1 MKKTTTASKAASI
14 GKSAGFRLRPA
25 SRVED
30 QPAAP
35 AANHTDDDAE
45 IRYSLTVLGEAVV
58 SERRGRRFR
67 GFGPCQT
74 GRSSGRWV

>member
-1 MKKTTTASKAASI
+1 MKTTTSKTISAPT
-14 GKSAGFRLRPA
+14 SAGNRPRPGG
-25 SRVED
+25 RVED

-35 AANHTDDDAE
+35 PANHTDDDAE

-74 GRSSGRWV
+74 GRSNGRFAH